1 MNTTE
6 SPLAGFSPGHAQPA
20 VPGIHLLYSV
30 DKPTARVG
38 ETLTFTA
45 WIVNSTDE
53 ALSEVSLSPR
63 SFTNDHLEYLDYTA
77 QPLHHELGGHTVG
90 PQQTLHLTWSF
101 TVTPS
106 DGQAH
111 GLLISALQARVSS
124 PRFGPLISECDAYSR
139 IEA

>member
-1 MNTTE
+1 MNPPD
-6 SPLAGFSPGHAQPA
+6 SPIAGFSPGHEQPA

-53 ALSEVSLSPR
+53 SLSEVSLSPR
-63 SFTNDHLEYLDYTA
+63 SFTNDHLEYLEYTV
-77 QPLHHELGGHTVG
+77 QPLPHELGGHTVG
-90 PQQTLHLTWSF
+90 PQQTLHLAWSF
-101 TVTPS
+101 RVTPPV
-106 DGQAH
+106 GLAH

-124 PRFGPLISECDAYSR
+124 PRFGSLVSECDAYST
-139 IEA
+139 IET